1 MPGCKNVCHGVYVD
15 TRRVRAT
22 SMKPMAGLDVTAF
35 GSTFVLLSIAILI
48 VVSAGQSY
56 HHGVSV
62 SWPGVMP
69 PHSMWQAERS
79 DALVIALFRTGDIFF
94 GNDKLAADQL
104 GEKIRER
111 LRTQNG
117 DRKIYIRADARAK
130 WACVGEVLDQV
141 RAAGVVEVGFLADRR
156 KDKKSARL
164 EFETTS
170 RFGDR

>member
-1 MPGCKNVCHGVYVD
+1 MPGCKNARRGVYVD
-15 TRRVRAT
+15 MRRVRAT
-22 SMKPMAGLDVTAF
+22 SMKPMAGLDVTGF
-35 GSTFVLLSIAILI
+35 GLTFVLLAIAMLI
-48 VVSAGQSY
+48 VLSAGQPSP

-62 SWPGVMP
+62 SLPGVMH

-117 DRKIYIRADARAK
+117 DRKIYIRADARAR
-130 WACVGEVLDQV
+130 WARVREVLDQV
-141 RAAGVVEVGFLADRR
+141 RAAGLVEVGFLAERR
-156 KDKKSARL
+156 K
-164 EFETTS
+164 E
-170 RFGDR
+170 